1 MVVLTRKDRIM
12 KKVAMMLG
20 DGFEPVEAV
29 APVDVLRRGGAEVVL
44 VSVMGRLEVRGAQDV
59 TVKADALIEDADLDG
74 FDMIVV
80 PGGSGGVENLG
91 KSEQLALALQEF
103 MTDDRLVGSIC
114 AGPTILAK
122 LGLLDGRKA
131 TCYPGCEDVF
141 PAGSYQGVV
150 GVVQDGNLVT
160 ASGPGQAVPFGIA
173 LLRALCGDG
182 IADRVAADMLL

>member
-1 MVVLTRKDRIM
+1 M
-12 KKVAMMLG
+12 KRVAMMLG
-20 DGFEPVEAV
+20 DGFEPVEVV

-91 KSEQLALALQEF
+91 KSEQLAFALQKSMAE
-103 MTDDRLVGSIC
+103 DRLVGAIC

-131 TCYPGCEDVF
+131 TCYPGCEDAF
-141 PAGSYQGVV
+141 PAGSYQDVIGVV
-150 GVVQDGNLVT
+150 EDGNLVT
-160 ASGPGQAVPFGIA
+160 ASGPGQALSFGIV
-173 LLRALCGDG
+173 LLRVLCGDRT
-182 IADRVAADMLL
+182 ADEVAAGMLLK